1 MPPDP
6 LAMPALIDRTH
17 IRIVFWLAI
26 VTAVGTMAD
35 WGIGELGGVNT
46 RWDTWGVPVVSL
58 AALGAAITIHLRP
71 QHLQRAVLS
80 ALLPGSVFC
89 LGGLHLAAQSTDIV
103 SWQSLAATAQF
114 VPLFYISAFVAL
126 QRGAARL
133 SWAHYLG
140 MVALYI
146 VNFGW
151 PSASPSAGP
160 ANTAQHIWLAVLTSN
175 PAYILSLQYISTLR
189 GRLARS
195 ERDHHDSKER
205 FLAMLSHEIRTPL
218 QAMLGSI
225 DLLALKAKS
234 PPERRAV
241 DRLRE
246 SATQLE
252 AHLRDVTEFT
262 RLENP
267 AWQLQAEDVDL
278 LALARDVC
286 EQYRPQAEARG
297 LDLQLQIDDT
307 PVPELAPPPPWALTR
322 TDGRRLRQVL
332 ANLLSNALKY
342 TPQGQI
348 LLRLNAPGP
357 HQAMSMAVVDTGI
370 GIPADHLD
378 RIFDPYV
385 RLEDRRVGQEEGSGL
400 GLAVVRLL
408 SQRLGLQLEVDS
420 APECGSTF
428 RLVWPLPHA

>member
-1 MPPDP
+1 MPPDSP
-6 LAMPALIDRTH
+6 GVHLRIDRTH
-17 IRIVFWLAI
+17 IRIVFWLAVLAAI
-26 VTAVGTMAD
+26 GTLAD
-35 WGIGELGGVNT
+35 WAYGEVQGSNT

-58 AALGAAITIHLRP
+58 AALGTALTLHLRP
-71 QHLQRAVLS
+71 QFSQWAALA
-80 ALLPGSVFC
+80 ALLPGSIFC
-89 LGGLHLAAQSTDIV
+89 LGGMHLAAHAKDTISG
-103 SWQSLAATAQF
+103 QSLAAMAQYI
-114 VPLFYISAFVAL
+114 PLIYLSAFVAL

-133 SWAHYLG
+133 SWGHYLG
-140 MVALYI
+140 MVGLYL
-146 VNFGW
+146 VNYGW
-151 PSASPSAGP
+151 PGQRTGPDP

-175 PAYILSLQYISTLR
+175 PAYILALQYISTLR

-195 ERDHHDSKER
+195 EREHHDSKER

-234 PPERRAV
+234 STERRAV

-267 AWQLQAEDVDL
+267 AWQLITEEVDL

-286 EQYRPQAEARG
+286 EQYRPQADARG
-297 LDLQLQIDDT
+297 LDLQLQIDDA
-307 PVPELAPPPPWALTR
+307 PVSDQAPTPPWALAR
-322 TDGRRLRQVL
+322 TDGRRLRQL
-332 ANLLSNALKY
+332 LSNLLSNALKY

-348 LLRLNAPGP
+348 LVCLNAPGP
-357 HQAMSMAVVDTGI
+357 QQAMSMAVVDTGI
-370 GIPADHLD
+370 GIPTDHID
-378 RIFDPYV
+378 RIFEPYV
-385 RLEDRRVGQEEGSGL
+385 RLEDRRVGHEEGSGL

-408 SQRLGLQLEVDS
+408 TQRLGLRLQVDS

-428 RLVWPLPHA
+428 RLLWPLPA

>member
-1 MPPDP
+1 MPPEATG
-6 LAMPALIDRTH
+6 LSTRVDRTH
-17 IRIVFWLAI
+17 VRIVFWLAI
-26 VTAVGTMAD
+26 LAAVGTMAD
-35 WGIGELGGVNT
+35 WAYGEAQGSNT
-46 RWDTWGVPVVSL
+46 RWDTYGVPVVSL
-58 AALGAAITIHLRP
+58 AALCTAITLHLRP
-71 QHLQRAVLS
+71 QFSRWAALG
-80 ALLPGSVFC
+80 ALLPGSIFC
-89 LGGLHLAAQSTDIV
+89 LGGMHLAAQAKDAISG
-103 SWQSLAATAQF
+103 QSLAALAQYI
-114 VPLFYISAFVAL
+114 PLFYLSAFVAL

-133 SWAHYLG
+133 SWGHYLG
-140 MVALYI
+140 MVGLYL
-146 VNFGW
+146 VNYGW
-151 PSASPSAGP
+151 PGQHTGPDP

-175 PAYILSLQYISTLR
+175 PAYILALQYISTLR

-195 ERDHHDSKER
+195 EREHHDSKER

-241 DRLRE
+241 DRLRA

-267 AWQLQAEDVDL
+267 AWQLQTEDVDL
-278 LALARDVC
+278 LALARDLC
-286 EQYRPQAEARG
+286 EQYRPQADARG

-307 PVPELAPPPPWALTR
+307 PVPEHAATPPWAHAH

-332 ANLLSNALKY
+332 GNLLSNALKY
-342 TPQGQI
+342 TPQGQV

-357 HQAMSMAVVDTGI
+357 HQARSMAVVDTGI
-370 GIPADHLD
+370 GIPADHID
-378 RIFDPYV
+378 RIFEPYV
-385 RLEDRRVGQEEGSGL
+385 RLEDRRVGHEEGSGL

-408 SQRLGLQLEVDS
+408 TQRLGLKLEVDS
-420 APECGSTF
+420 TPECGSTF
-428 RLVWPLPHA
+428 RLVWPLP

>member
-1 MPPDP
+1 MPPEARGGP
-6 LAMPALIDRTH
+6 TRIDRAH
-17 IRIVFWLAI
+17 VRIVFWLAI
-26 VTAVGTMAD
+26 LAAVGTLAD
-35 WGIGELGGVNT
+35 WAYGESQGSNT

-58 AALGAAITIHLRP
+58 AALCTAITLHLRP
-71 QHLQRAVLS
+71 QFSRWAALV

-89 LGGLHLAAQSTDIV
+89 LGGMHLAAHAQDTISG
-103 SWQSLAATAQF
+103 QSLAAMAQYI
-114 VPLFYISAFVAL
+114 PLIYLSAFVAL
-126 QRGAARL
+126 ERGAARL

-140 MVALYI
+140 MVGLYL
-146 VNFGW
+146 VNYGW
-151 PSASPSAGP
+151 PGQQTGTDP

-175 PAYILSLQYISTLR
+175 PAYILALHYISTLR

-195 ERDHHDSKER
+195 EREHHDSKER

-225 DLLALKAKS
+225 DLLGLKAKS

-241 DRLRE
+241 DRLRA

-267 AWQLQAEDVDL
+267 AWQLKAEDVDL

-297 LDLQLQIDDT
+297 LDLQLHIDDA
-307 PVPELAPPPPWALTR
+307 PVPDQAPTPPWAR
-322 TDGRRLRQVL
+322 AHTDGRRLRQVL
-332 ANLLSNALKY
+332 GNLLSNALKY
-342 TPQGQI
+342 TPQGQV

-357 HQAMSMAVVDTGI
+357 HQAMRIDVVDTGI
-370 GIPADHLD
+370 GIPPEQLG
-378 RIFDPYV
+378 RIFEPHV
-385 RLEDRRVGQEEGSGL
+385 RLEDRRVGHEEGSGL
-400 GLAVVRLL
+400 GLAVVHLL
-408 SQRLGLQLEVDS
+408 AQRLGLRLEVDS

-428 RLVWPLPHA
+428 RLVWPMP